1 MHFTHFVTAGLA
13 LAGNALASPSEKR
26 TTIGLSEAMRA
37 RGRSWIGTAVT
48 FRDDP
53 KERAIYGNKAD
64 FNSITPENAQK
75 WESTEPERGN
85 FTVSCRQSNRI
96 SLYCTLMSL
105 ACISLQMLIDMST
118 MPPTMVYRSTVTI
131 WFGTVS
137 FQTG

>member
-1 MHFTHFVTAGLA
+1 MHFTHFATAGLA
-13 LAGNALASPSEKR
+13 LASNALASPSER
-26 TTIGLSEAMRA
+26 HAATGLSKAMLA

-85 FTVSCRQSNRI
+85 FTVR
-96 SLYCTLMSL
+96 TL
-105 ACISLQMLIDMST
+105 
-118 MPPTMVYRSTVTI
+118 
-131 WFGTVS
+131 
-137 FQTG
+137 